1 MLMLTD
7 ELLVAFEKELREQ
20 ERAPAT
26 VEKYMRDLRV
36 FGSYAG
42 EGEITKQVVL
52 YHIIRIMW

>member
-7 ELLVAFEKELREQ
+7 ELLDAFENELREQ

-26 VEKYMRDLRV
+26 VEKYMRDLRA

-52 YHIIRIMW
+52 DHIIRIMW